1 MTARINPSS
10 SQDEQIR
17 KQKRLEDL
25 EAKAVAE
32 AKASA
37 DSSFRP
43 SPNLLNASSAEAL
56 MSQVDGPALSTY
68 EGKESVYVGRSVP
81 IAAGGKLEV
90 PIQVTSPG
98 SVVEYFIEIKTYDLS
113 VSITAERDEG
123 VTIVKVRRL
132 VLENALF
139 VGGEVFGW
147 S

>member
-1 MTARINPSS
+1 MVL
-10 SQDEQIR
+10 

-43 SPNLLNASSAEAL
+43 SPALLNASSPEAL
-56 MSQVDGPALSTY
+56 MSQVDGPSLATY

-81 IAAGGKLEV
+81 IAAGGNLEV

-98 SVVEYFIEIKTYDLS
+98 SVVEYFIEIKTYDLN

-123 VTIVKVRRL
+123 VTIVKVKSL
-132 VLENALF
+132 LEALLEGS
-139 VGGEVFGW
+139 VEK
-147 S
+147 